1 MAVLETKF
9 SIWDRVRDKL
19 TGHPV
24 HIVGL
29 QIFKY
34 RPLSTNNILTEFYI
48 VEDHTVH
55 PVETLYRGPNEL
67 EKVDFDDGDIRS

>member
-1 MAVLETKF
+1 MAVIETKF
-9 SIWDRVRDKL
+9 SIWDRVRDKR

-29 QIFKY
+29 SIFKY
-34 RPLSTNNILTEFYI
+34 RPLSTNSILTEFYI

-55 PVETLYRGPNEL
+55 PVETIYRAPHEL
-67 EKVDFDDGDIRS
+67 EKANFDDGDIRT